1 LILNIQL
8 SRLIGKVIAAVA
20 LKNRQ
25 KLILMLDIVIK
36 INMDQAQNATR
47 SLIVALWHPHFEIH
61 FAFNNRFKK

>member
-1 LILNIQL
+1 
-8 SRLIGKVIAAVA
+8 
-20 LKNRQ
+20 
-25 KLILMLDIVIK
+25 MLDIVIK